1 MKKNGFLDCIVVC
14 VGDLIRVEF
23 RSPTKTCTVRVI
35 EIERRYGMTSRGTRM
50 NPLVIGVDTKTNKK
64 EIFDA
69 SFIKEILERRSSKVK
84 YSNKNIFREAT
95 SPFDAFVKGKR
106 WTGTILALTV
116 KALAKLPY
124 ELDRPLDE
132 RRLTKLFFKT
142 RIGCKNWD
150 TLFLTV
156 DKHRFC
162 QWVAKNYTRIMMTSR
177 ACVEQVTRE
186 ERDMDEAFRK
196 DFELMERRQLCK
208 SDMPLDYDS
217 TGY

>member
-1 MKKNGFLDCIVVC
+1 MNKGFLDCIVVC

-23 RSPTKTCTVRVI
+23 TCPTKICTVRVT
-35 EIERRYGMTSRGTRM
+35 EVERRYGKTSIGTRQ
-50 NPLVIGVDTKTNKK
+50 NPLVIGFNQETGEK
-64 EIFDA
+64 EVFDA
-69 SFIKEILERRSSKVK
+69 SFVEEILERRSSKVK
-84 YSNKNIFREAT
+84 YPNKNIFREAT
-95 SPFDAFVKGKR
+95 LPRHALVEGKR
-106 WTGTILALTV
+106 WTGSILALTV

-132 RRLTKLFFKT
+132 RRLAKLFFKT

-156 DKHRFC
+156 DKRRFC

-177 ACVEQVTRE
+177 ACVEQATRE

-196 DFELMERRQLCK
+196 DFELMERRLSYE
-208 SDMPLDYDS
+208 SDTPSYYDS